1 MIVEPRGWFYRHW
14 ILALGV
20 LVSTPVCRTATADRI
35 DELIAHIERQDREIA
50 ELRQQVK
57 DLQLITPPPPEHP
70 EYRKEDGGEPLTEYV
85 NPDIRLD
92 VAGQVNPAI
101 NVAGDGKETR
111 AYYVDNDTTASRIR
125 FAGVGIF
132 HEGPT
137 VGTTLEVG
145 FSPNNSSDVSQNDQ
159 TPGDLISVRRAEL
172 WVRDDRFG
180 RVMFGRGSAAADDT
194 AEFDLTRVGG
204 PIMMSDVRDIAAGLD
219 FTTGHALTGIAIG
232 DAFNNFDGNRQSRI
246 RYDTPMFE
254 GFQLSVSA
262 GADQNYDAAI
272 TFGGDY
278 DHWTGVQLG
287 PFTTLGA
294 VSIYDPNQD
303 RVDFNMAGSWSMLH
317 NDTGLS
323 LTLSSGF
330 SDADHSNPFNVYAK
344 LGWDT
349 KFLSIG
355 PAGFGVDYT
364 FGKNISAK
372 DDEGQSVG
380 IAALQTFQEY
390 GIELY
395 TQFRWYQLDR
405 ATGPSFD
412 DIFLGTMGSRVRF

>member
-1 MIVEPRGWFYRHW
+1 MSVRNRRRLVLLACTA
-14 ILALGV
+14 LALAKDAV
-20 LVSTPVCRTATADRI
+20 AQDRI
-35 DELIAHIERQDREIA
+35 DALIERLEQQDREIA
-50 ELRQQVK
+50 ALREEVK
-57 DLQLITPPPPEHP
+57 QLQLIVPPPPDHP
-70 EYRKEDGGEPLTEYV
+70 EWRKEDGEDTLTDYL
-85 NPDIRLD
+85 NPDLRLD
-92 VAGQVNPAI
+92 VAGQVNPAL
-101 NVAGDGKETR
+101 NVAGDGKSTR
-111 AYYVDNDTTASRIR
+111 AYYVDNDTSVSRIR
-125 FAGVGIF
+125 FAGVATF
-132 HEGPT
+132 AEGPR

-330 SDADHSNPFNVYAK
+330 SDA
-344 LGWDT
+344 
-349 KFLSIG
+349 
-355 PAGFGVDYT
+355 
-364 FGKNISAK
+364 
-372 DDEGQSVG
+372 
-380 IAALQTFQEY
+380 
-390 GIELY
+390 
-395 TQFRWYQLDR
+395 
-405 ATGPSFD
+405 
-412 DIFLGTMGSRVRF
+412 